1 MNAIAN
7 FQHED
12 IVCSFKGRI
21 TDLGFI
27 ILNFNVWE
35 SDQYTLF
42 VISIMAISILRL
54 KTVLEISIFQACAQT
69 DKIP

>member
-54 KTVLEISIFQACAQT
+54 KTILEISIIQACAQT

>member
-54 KTVLEISIFQACAQT
+54 KTILEISIFQACAQT
-69 DKIP
+69 DEIP

>member
-54 KTVLEISIFQACAQT
+54 KTI
-69 DKIP
+69 